1 MRIKRSMGLQ
11 RGKSDM
17 VDALR
22 IAEYAYRHADQAV
35 IWQPE
40 REVLTR
46 LKQLVAMRKRFITTK
61 HALNVPIKEASSF
74 QDKKLQ
80 KELQKLNQKPIEALD
95 KQIKEAAV
103 AP

>member
-11 RGKSDM
+11 RGKSDK
-17 VDALR
+17 VDAIR

-40 REVLTR
+40 RKVLTH

-61 HALNVPIKEASSF
+61 HALNVPV
-74 QDKKLQ
+74 
-80 KELQKLNQKPIEALD
+80 
-95 KQIKEAAV
+95 KEAAGF
-103 AP
+103 